1 MTQQPRHLSLP
12 TAEGDARPA
21 DTRRSETKR
30 GEARRRAFLDAAREV
45 FLSQGY
51 VAASV
56 NDVVRIA
63 GGSLAT
69 LYAQFGSKEGLF
81 LAMLDEAIQTALAP
95 LGEIAASHR
104 PLREG
109 LQAIGETFLERVISP
124 GGTAMYRLVISEG
137 AKFPAVVLQYQAL
150 GPDRVR
156 GIVRS
161 YLEERQ
167 AAGEVVL
174 TDADAAATA
183 FLDLVAS
190 TYRARAAWD
199 PAFTMDEAQ
208 RRAHVTR
215 AVELFVSGVA
225 PR

>member
-1 MTQQPRHLSLP
+1 MTQHPRHLSGAP
-12 TAEGDARPA
+12 TEGADRPS

-30 GEARRRAFLDAAREV
+30 GEARRRAFLDAARQV

-81 LAMLDEAIQTALAP
+81 LAMLEEAIGSVLGP
-95 LGEIAASHR
+95 LGEIAAMHR
-104 PLREG
+104 PLAEG
-109 LQAIGETFLERVISP
+109 LQAIGETFLERVVSP
-124 GGTAMYRLVISEG
+124 GATAMYRIVISEG
-137 AKFPAVVLQYQAL
+137 AKFPAVVRQYQAL

-156 GIVRS
+156 GIVRC
-161 YLEERQ
+161 YLEERR
-167 AAGEVVL
+167 AAGEVAMA
-174 TDADAAATA
+174 DADAAATA

-199 PAFTMDEAQ
+199 PTFTMDEAQ
-208 RRAHVTR
+208 RRAHVVR
-215 AVELFVSGVA
+215 AVELFISGVA